1 MLLLGGLFGL
11 FSSGKNSWNKP
22 PTNEENN
29 SASASNSSYNDPCIP
44 IHSKLVFE
52 LDATGQT
59 ISTNYPTLESISS
72 SKGRYNATTHS
83 DYFGAALK
91 NVTNC
96 QPIIDAIG
104 TGQKYVESMH
114 KLAHKTPTPLPK
126 TSLKSDQ
133 ETALSS
139 FEEER
144 EKEFSRIKKLEKS
157 FISQCLQLKEMAQKV
172 PTTNISPIVA
182 SEIPNESRAS
192 RQAMAMANYK
202 IKLHTKSLEEL
213 RNNLDKNWKLA
224 INKTEELVR
233 ILQEMSVL
241 KTEEIQFEKAIKM
254 LHMGL
259 TQLSELKENWS
270 NLVRFFVSISSII
283 ESIGNKHLEDFS
295 KDIETTSQSVR
306 NIHKMCV
313 INGIHVKATRANQAT
328 ALVHGM
334 ADTYFKISTKY
345 LMPNV
350 HKLDRLMGLKPDK
363 IPYERQLLVQSCERD
378 SAEIGHLIVDGRLQ
392 LVEQVA
398 ARVRQVKN
406 EYKFLDDLRE
416 RAKEKERTKI
426 AEEKKNLVLIGQLPE
441 EELQA
446 EVEKEV
452 KTTFEKDI
460 FLSQDPIEEEEF

>member
-1 MLLLGGLFGL
+1 M
-11 FSSGKNSWNKP
+11 
-22 PTNEENN
+22 
-29 SASASNSSYNDPCIP
+29 AS
-44 IHSKLVFE
+44 
-52 LDATGQT
+52 
-59 ISTNYPTLESISS
+59 
-72 SKGRYNATTHS
+72 
-83 DYFGAALK
+83 ALK
-91 NVTNC
+91 NVTKC
-96 QPIIDAIG
+96 QPISDAIV

-114 KLAHKTPTPLPK
+114 KLAHKTPTLPEK
-126 TSLKSDQ
+126 SSKSDR
-133 ETALSS
+133 ETASRA

-157 FISQCLQLKEMAQKV
+157 FIGQCLQLKEMAQKV
-172 PTTNISPIVA
+172 PTANIPPIVA

-233 ILQEMSVL
+233 ILQEMSIL

-270 NLVRFFVSISSII
+270 NLVRFFVSISSVI

-306 NIHKMCV
+306 NIHKMSV

-350 HKLDRLMGLKPDK
+350 HKLDRLMGLKPDQ
-363 IPYERQLLVQSCERD
+363 IPNERQLLLQSCERD

-416 RAKEKERTKI
+416 RAKEEERTKI
-426 AEEKKNLVLIGQLPE
+426 AEEKNNLVLIGQLPE

-452 KTTFEKDI
+452 KTTIEKDI